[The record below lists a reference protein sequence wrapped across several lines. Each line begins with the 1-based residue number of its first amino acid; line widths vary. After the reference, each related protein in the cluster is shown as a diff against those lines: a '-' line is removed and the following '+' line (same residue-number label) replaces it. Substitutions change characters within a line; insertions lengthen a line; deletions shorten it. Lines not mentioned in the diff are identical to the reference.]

1 MRYAFALATVLRVRR
16 AQERAAQ
23 ARLLAANASLVSAIE
38 ARDLA
43 EARYRST
50 GSLVVDRASLLAERC
65 QAGLAAATVERA
77 RREVSRAAGEAA
89 LAHVG
94 WTEAAKRV
102 AMLERLDARRRAE
115 HLVEEGRREVAMVDD
130 IVAARYAT
138 AVER

>member
-23 ARLLAANASLVSAIE
+23 ARLLVANASLVSAIE

-65 QAGLAAATVERA
+65 QAELAAATVERA
-77 RREVSRAAGEAA
+77 RREVSRAGGEAA

-102 AMLERLDARRRAE
+102 AMLERLDERRRAE

-130 IVAARYAT
+130 IVAARYAM